1 MAYGYGYGY
10 NGQTYMPGNV
20 MQNQYQQRLAQMEQA
35 SMPRYD
41 IIHVNGENGARA
53 FRMGPNSNALLMDDT
68 APIVW
73 LCQSDGAGYHTVTPY
88 SIAPYQAETPVDA
101 RALEKRVADLEAAL
115 KRMEAGTD
123 AKPDA

>member
-1 MAYGYGYGY
+1 MAYGYAPY
-10 NGQTYMPGNV
+10 NQPYMPGM

-35 SMPRYD
+35 TMPRFE

-53 FRMGPNSNALLMDDT
+53 FRMAPNSNALLMDDT
-68 APIVW
+68 APIIW

-88 SIAPYQAETPVDA
+88 SISPFQAEAPVDA

-115 KRMEAGTD
+115 KRMEVHAD
-123 AKPDA
+123 VKPDA

>member
-1 MAYGYGYGY
+1 MNMAYGYGY
-10 NGQTYMPGNV
+10 NQPYMPGM

-35 SMPRYD
+35 TMPRFE

-53 FRMGPNSNALLMDDT
+53 FRMAPNSNALLMDDT
-68 APIVW
+68 APIIW

-88 SIAPYQAETPVDA
+88 SIAPFQAEAPVDA
-101 RALEKRVADLEAAL
+101 RALEKRVADLEAAI
-115 KRMEAGTD
+115 KKMEVNTD